1 MAPYATAATLRTQ
14 YLVQLNTGTSE
25 EIAAKDATLN
35 TFLVNATSIVE
46 AALGFAFEGYDEL
59 ATARRVRSY
68 GGAYITL
75 PPHLAGSITAVAW
88 GGSVVDG
95 TTWIETPSG
104 MLERVSSDVLLTS
117 WAGCWSEGFYSV
129 TARWGYGDP
138 PSSIVEVVCEL
149 AVNIW
154 RSRDKGSFTEVI
166 GTQGSGYLKV
176 VGALT
181 GAQREVI
188 EAVKSRYREQAV

>member
-1 MAPYATAATLRTQ
+1 MAAYATAATLRTH
-14 YLVQLNTGTSE
+14 YLVQLNQGAPE
-25 EIAAKDATLN
+25 AIVANDATL
-35 TFLVNATSIVE
+35 TIILTNATSIVE
-46 AALGFAFEGYDEL
+46 TALGFAFAGYDAL

-68 GGAYITL
+68 GGAYLTL

-88 GGSVVDG
+88 GGSAVDG
-95 TTWIETPSG
+95 TTWAETPSG

-117 WAGCWSEGFYSV
+117 WAGCWGEGFYSV

-138 PSSIVEVVCEL
+138 PPSIVEVVCEL

-154 RSRDKGSFTEVI
+154 RSRDKGSFSEVI
-166 GTQGSGYLKV
+166 GTQGGGMIKV

>member
-1 MAPYATAATLRTQ
+1 MAAYATAATLRTQ
-14 YLVQLNTGTSE
+14 YLVQLKEADES
-25 EIAAKDATLN
+25 TL
-35 TFLVNATSIVE
+35 TAFLERATSIVE
-46 AALGFAFEGYDEL
+46 TALGFAFAGYTEL
-59 ATARRVRSY
+59 ARARRVRSY
-68 GGAYITL
+68 GGAYLTL

-88 GGSVVDG
+88 GGSAVDG
-95 TTWIETPSG
+95 TTWAETPSG

-138 PSSIVEVVCEL
+138 PPAIVEVVCEL

-154 RSRDKGSFTEVI
+154 RSRDKGSFAEVI
-166 GTQGSGYLKV
+166 GVQGSGYLKV

-188 EAVKSRYREQAV
+188 EAVKAQYREQAV